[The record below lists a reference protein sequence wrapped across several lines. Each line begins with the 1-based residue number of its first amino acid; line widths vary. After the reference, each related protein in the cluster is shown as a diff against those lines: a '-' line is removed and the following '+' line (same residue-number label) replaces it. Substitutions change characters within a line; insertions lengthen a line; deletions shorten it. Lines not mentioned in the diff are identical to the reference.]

1 MPLKLCS
8 VDFLNSAPLVW
19 GLLHGP
25 QRGLF
30 DLRFEVPSVCA
41 DLLRAGEVD
50 IGNVPV
56 IEYAR
61 QGLTLL
67 RGAGVACHGPVRSIL
82 LISRVPFESIRTLA
96 ADTSSRTSTQLARII
111 LARRYG
117 AFPELLPR
125 PPALEPM
132 LAEADAALIIGDP
145 ALRIDPRKGKCRVL
159 DLGGEWVEMTG
170 LPMVFAVWAG
180 RQEAATAEVEDSL
193 RASCRYG
200 LEHLEEVI
208 VSESAARGLPPDLS
222 REYLTSHIVNELGHR
237 DYQGMELYLRYAH
250 EMGAIEDAGE
260 ERLAVL

>member
-1 MPLKLCS
+1 M
-8 VDFLNSAPLVW
+8 
-19 GLLHGP
+19 
-25 QRGLF
+25 
-30 DLRFEVPSVCA
+30 CA

-82 LISRVPFESIRTLA
+82 LVSRVPFEAIRTLA

-125 PPALEPM
+125 RPDLEVM
-132 LAEADAALIIGDP
+132 LADADAALIIGDP
-145 ALRIDPRKGKCRVL
+145 ALRLDPRTMPYRVL

-180 RQEAATAEVEDSL
+180 RAEAAAPEIEESL

-200 LEHLEEVI
+200 LDHLDELI
-208 VSESAARGLPPDLS
+208 ARESAARGLPPELS
-222 REYLTSHIVNELGHR
+222 REYLTSHIVNELGDR
-237 DYQGMELYLRYAH
+237 DYAGMDLYLRYAH
-250 EMGAIEDAGE
+250 EMGAIEAAGE
-260 ERLAVL
+260 ARMAVP

>member
-1 MPLKLCS
+1 M
-8 VDFLNSAPLVW
+8 
-19 GLLHGP
+19 
-25 QRGLF
+25 
-30 DLRFEVPSVCA
+30 CA
-41 DLLRAGEVD
+41 DLLRAGLVD

-82 LISRVPFESIRTLA
+82 LVSRVPFEAIRTLA

-117 AFPELLPR
+117 TFPEVLPR
-125 PPALEPM
+125 RPELDAM
-132 LAEADAALIIGDP
+132 LGDADAALIIGDP
-145 ALRIDPRKGKCRVL
+145 ALRVDPRTIPFRSL

-180 RQEAATAEVEDSL
+180 RSGAVNPEVEEAL

-200 LEHLEEVI
+200 LDHLEELI
-208 VSESAARGLPPDLS
+208 ARESEARALPVALS
-222 REYLTSHIVNELGHR
+222 RDYLTAHIVNELGDR
-237 DYQGMELYLRYAH
+237 EYQGMELYLRHAH
-250 EMGAIEDAGE
+250 EIGAFQEAGE
-260 ERLAVL
+260 PRVAVP